1 MPYNSKFYNL
11 VGSSVTT
18 TSAISWDVRIK
29 AALVQSLCRTKP
41 EGELLSSFLSNG
53 TSPTKN
59 NRKGTFGN
67 IIGFDS
73 INPFYFPYAA
83 LQVTKACIFAALDG
97 APFDNNVS
105 KILTDNNLGRIAAK
119 AVVQAIFII
128 PEAVAYA
135 AAKVGDFVGNAFEFA
150 GNVLKSMG
158 KFIGKVLEPVE
169 KFIGK
174 VFDSVVTFFGKVLE
188 SVDTFLNKPLSTRAE
203 ASVEGDKKEHKSS
216 NPFSKLFNSNTNNN
230 SKSARNEVKYE
241 AVNTEDEKMSKAV
254 EFTDIKKTER
264 STEPLATIDEVEEE
278 EHSSMGPKF

>member
-97 APFDNNVS
+97 APFKNNVS
-105 KILTDNNLGRIAAK
+105 KVLTDDNNLRIAAK
-119 AVVQAIFII
+119 AIVQAIFII
-128 PEAVAYA
+128 PEAIAYA
-135 AAKVGDFVGNAFEFA
+135 AAKVGDFVGKGLEPVGKFM
-150 GNVLKSMG
+150 GKVLEPVG

-174 VFDSVVTFFGKVLE
+174 VFDSVVTFFG
-188 SVDTFLNKPLSTRAE
+188 E
-203 ASVEGDKKEHKSS
+203 ASVEEDKKEHKSS

-241 AVNTEDEKMSKAV
+241 AVNTEEEKMSKSV
-254 EFTDIKKTER
+254 EFIDIKKTER
-264 STEPLATIDEVEEE
+264 NTAPLATIDEAEE